1 MATELDRRC
10 PICLDT
16 MDDASYVMPCLHQ
29 FCFGCIQ
36 RWAES
41 RPTCPLCKCRV
52 GSILHSVHADDS
64 FQELVIERQ
73 ERART
78 APHHTT
84 SAQEQTGAPPSWPS
98 MFHQPPA
105 VLRPLLPW
113 LRQELRQLF
122 GADHRAASAAQRHVI
137 SGLCYFGLDEG
148 ALTLWLHCSLRS
160 RTASFVRRL
169 VVQAA
174 RVCSGQVQHLPGPEA
189 SHAAT
194 GREGNPATARGAAA
208 HGAQTPDRG
217 PQPSSSTGED
227 NVEEELPVPST
238 AALSEGP
245 SQPPSI
251 PAPWRTSQA
260 ATQEDLGEAVP
271 GPSSTSTGR
280 ERSRRAPRRAPKR
293 RARNSEASVPPA
305 KRPPRRQH

>member
-41 RPTCPLCKCRV
+41 RPTCPLCKRRV
-52 GSILHSVHADDS
+52 ESILHSVRADDS
-64 FQELVIERQ
+64 FQEVVVGQ
-73 ERART
+73 QVRART

-84 SAQEQTGAPPSWPS
+84 TAEEQPAAVPAWASIS
-98 MFHQPPA
+98 RQPPA
-105 VLRPLLPW
+105 VLQPLLPW
-113 LRQELRQLF
+113 LHQELGQLF
-122 GADHRAASAAQRHVI
+122 GADHRAAAAAQRRVI
-137 SGLCYFGLDEG
+137 SGLCFLGLDEG
-148 ALTLWLHCSLRS
+148 ALTLWLLCSLRS
-160 RTASFVRRL
+160 QTTSFVQRL

-174 RVCSGQVQHLPGPEA
+174 YVCNGLVPPTGPEA

-194 GREGNPATARGAAA
+194 GQEGSPAAARGAAA
-208 HGAQTPDRG
+208 SQAQTPVSG
-217 PQPSSSTGED
+217 PRPSSSTGED
-227 NVEEELPVPST
+227 NVPVPSA

-245 SQPPSI
+245 SQPPSL
-251 PAPWRTSQA
+251 PAPLRTSQQA
-260 ATQEDLGEAVP
+260 AQEEPGEAVP
-271 GPSSTSTGR
+271 GPSSTNRAR

-293 RARNSEASVPPA
+293 RAHDSEASAPPA
-305 KRPPRRQH
+305 KRPPRRQR

>member
-10 PICLDT
+10 PICLDS

-29 FCFGCIQ
+29 FCFGCIR

-41 RPTCPLCKCRV
+41 RPTCPLCKRRV
-52 GSILHSVHADDS
+52 ESILHSVRADDS
-64 FQELVIERQ
+64 FQEVVVGQQ

-78 APHHTT
+78 APRQAAP
-84 SAQEQTGAPPSWPS
+84 AQEPPAVPISR
-98 MFHQPPA
+98 QPPA

-113 LRQELRQLF
+113 LRQELGQLF
-122 GADHRAASAAQRHVI
+122 GADHRAAAAAQRRVI
-137 SGLCYFGLDEG
+137 SGLCLFGLDGG
-148 ALTLWLHCSLRS
+148 ALTLWLFGSLRS
-160 RTASFVRRL
+160 QTASFVRRL

-174 RVCSGQVQHLPGPEA
+174 YACNGLVQRVPGPEA
-189 SHAAT
+189 SRAAT
-194 GREGNPATARGAAA
+194 GQEGSRAAARGAAA
-208 HGAQTPDRG
+208 SQAQT

-227 NVEEELPVPST
+227 NVEEEHPVPST

-245 SQPPSI
+245 SQPPSL
-251 PAPWRTSQA
+251 PAPSRTGQQA
-260 ATQEDLGEAVP
+260 AQEEPGEAVP
-271 GPSSTSTGR
+271 GPSSTNRAR

-293 RARNSEASVPPA
+293 RAQDSGTSAPPA

>member
-16 MDDASYVMPCLHQ
+16 MDDASYVMPCLHR

-41 RPTCPLCKCRV
+41 RPTCPLCKRSV
-52 GSILHSVHADDS
+52 GSILHSVRSDDS
-64 FQELVIERQ
+64 FQELVIGQ
-73 ERART
+73 QVRART
-78 APHHTT
+78 APHHATPV
-84 SAQEQTGAPPSWPS
+84 QEQTGAAPTWPS
-98 MFHQPPA
+98 MFRQIPA

-122 GADHRAASAAQRHVI
+122 MSDHRAASAAQRHVI

-160 RTASFVRRL
+160 RAASFVRRL

-194 GREGNPATARGAAA
+194 GREGSPY
-208 HGAQTPDRG
+208 PG
-217 PQPSSSTGED
+217 PQPSRSTGED
-227 NVEEELPVPST
+227 NVEEELPVSST

-251 PAPWRTSQA
+251 LAPGRTSQA
-260 ATQEDLGEAVP
+260 AAQQEPGEAVP
-271 GPSSTSTGR
+271 GPSSTGTGR
-280 ERSRRAPRRAPKR
+280 ECSRRAPRRAPKR
-293 RARNSEASVPPA
+293 RARNSEASAPPA
-305 KRPPRRQH
+305 KRPPHRQH